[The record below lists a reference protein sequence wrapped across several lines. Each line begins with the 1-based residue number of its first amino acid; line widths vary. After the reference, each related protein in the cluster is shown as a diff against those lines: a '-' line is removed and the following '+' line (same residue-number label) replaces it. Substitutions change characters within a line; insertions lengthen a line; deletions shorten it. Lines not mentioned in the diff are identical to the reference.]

1 MNFYDLSTVWVVRN
15 ETPHILHTAR
25 SEKDAIEF
33 GNRSVSD
40 RNFIVKVYTLKE
52 NAVSYEPIT
61 RERPIVKEERPASPP
76 PINLDG
82 LNSSSLNGIL
92 I

>member
-1 MNFYDLSTVWVVRN
+1 MNFHDLYTVWVVRN

-25 SEKDAIEF
+25 SEKDAIDF

-40 RNFIVKVYTLKE
+40 RNFVVKLYTLKE
-52 NAVSYEPIT
+52 NIVSYEPIT
-61 RERPIVKEERPASPP
+61 RERPAAKEERSAPP

-82 LNSSSLNGIL
+82 LNSSSLNGLL